1 MNDMTI
7 EGVKKGAV
15 FQENQQASPDNDI
28 NPLADSLA
36 YQIKQAQVR
45 CYEILFELFGPDSLS
60 PGRMTALSLI
70 GNHPGIKQ
78 SELAEHLRINRASV
92 VKVID
97 SLQALGYVERGVTP
111 GDRRSHALTATTS
124 GYAELR
130 HLTLLIRQHE
140 QTIAS
145 ELSGDERAML
155 MHLLS
160 KVARHAKGRSED

>member
-1 MNDMTI
+1 MATEKAGI
-7 EGVKKGAV
+7 SRAGG
-15 FQENQQASPDNDI
+15 QAHRGGDI

-45 CYEILFELFGPDSLS
+45 CYEMLFELFGPDSLT

-97 SLQALGYVERGVTP
+97 SLQALGFVERGSMP
-111 GDRRSHALTATTS
+111 GDRRSHALVATPA
-124 GYAELR
+124 GVAELR
-130 HLTLLIRQHE
+130 RMTQLIREHE
-140 QTIAS
+140 SMIAT
-145 ELSGDERAML
+145 ELTPDERAAL
-155 MHLLS
+155 MQLLG
-160 KVARHAKGRSED
+160 KVARQAKRRGDD